1 MEEIDDVESD
11 RTRPRNQSKDGGP
24 DSKLMRHGRRR
35 ILAGML
41 FANCGRHVCSPGQG
55 IGRQDIPNSA
65 SSVCRRVD
73 ALLMPRNRYQF
84 PWNRSQAR
92 VIHPRLCSVRQLGIG
107 RINVLLIIKKR
118 REKDRRIFYIED
130 IFRMVWNFCF
140 LIDEKVYDWCGGWK
154 EDGGW
159 SMMDEFLLRWLEK
172 IDRYIVRELSMIIQ
186 GWRDGIFALL
196 TEKIDRRRN
205 GWVRRDDR

>member
-118 REKDRRIFYIED
+118 REKDRYILYRGYFSYGVEFLFFD
-130 IFRMVWNFCF
+130 RWKGVRLMRGMKGRWRMVDDGCIFASLIRKDWSIHCAGIVNDNTGMKGWNFRF
-140 LIDEKVYDWCGGWK
+140 VNGK
-154 EDGGW
+154 
-159 SMMDEFLLRWLEK
+159 
-172 IDRYIVRELSMIIQ
+172 DRS
-186 GWRDGIFALL
+186 
-196 TEKIDRRRN
+196 
-205 GWVRRDDR
+205 